1 MPDNRT
7 DILLTT
13 PVARLFCFLLI
24 LFSSTLA
31 FCSPEELK
39 EAKNEIKQ
47 LIESSE
53 PNQINIDLEKYIR
66 DFRKNRTTDE
76 EFSELMSY
84 LYGFIKD
91 DQPGYVEVLFAAG
104 DELQRSQQFKEAY
117 PFLYKIAR
125 IEESDSLSVR
135 RICRFYEVMG
145 HSYFF
150 FGRLKKAEEMFQKGI
165 RSNDLLLENKIS
177 MLNTMGL
184 IYNRYQNMEVA
195 ESYFI
200 RASDLALEDENEA
213 WYGVISG
220 NLGLLYYL
228 KKDVTNAKKYLNIDY
243 TLSSK
248 NDQWTSAINALSLLA
263 RVDLSTN
270 EIAAASKKIATLD
283 SLVEI
288 YSNQVSHIEYY
299 RAKTDFFE
307 YTGDY
312 EQALITYRKQKEHED
327 NMRRASDLTTIQN
340 IEFQLEFERKQSE
353 IKALRQKRKADTV
366 RIVSLLSGLILLL
379 IGASIIIWQI
389 SKRRKQ
395 EHQLL
400 ELKNQRIRE
409 NMERVEEDLNTA
421 LQNLMEKNE
430 IVFALHDEI
439 QQWQDKV
446 DDTQREELSE
456 KINSHL
462 LLTDEGWYK
471 FRRLFD
477 QRFEGFLAYFET
489 TYPDLTNAEIR
500 IIVLIKLN
508 LGSTEMSKALGI
520 GVDSVRKT
528 NLRLRK
534 KLGIL
539 DQKELKA
546 LINSI

>member
-7 DILLTT
+7 AILLTT
-13 PVARLFCFLLI
+13 PKARIVCFLLI
-24 LFSSTLA
+24 LLCSNQA
-31 FCSPEELK
+31 FCSPEELLK
-39 EAKNEIKQ
+39 AKNEVTE
-47 LIESSE
+47 LVESTE
-53 PNQINIDLEKYIR
+53 PEKVNTVLENYIV
-66 DFRKNRTTDE
+66 DFKKNRTTDQ
-76 EFSELMSY
+76 EFSELMKFAY
-84 LYGFIKD
+84 DFIQD

-104 DELQRSQQFKEAY
+104 DRLQKTYQFKEAY
-117 PFLYKIAR
+117 SFLYKVAR
-125 IEESDSLSVR
+125 IEEHDSLRVK

-150 FGRLKKAEEMFQKGI
+150 FGRLKKAEEMFDKGI
-165 RSNDLLLENKIS
+165 RCEHVSEKDKIS

-184 IYNRYQNMEVA
+184 IYNRYQNIKEA

-200 RASDLALEDENEA
+200 RASNLAQQENDIP

-228 KKDVTNAKKYLNIDY
+228 KKDITNAQKFLEIDY
-243 TLSSK
+243 RLSLE
-248 NDQWTSAINALSLLA
+248 NGQWTSAINALSLLA
-263 RVDLSTN
+263 RVDLSTDD
-270 EIAAASKKIATLD
+270 IKGASQKIQRLD
-283 SLVEI
+283 SLMNI
-288 YSNQVSHIEYY
+288 YSNDVSHIEYY

-307 YTGDY
+307 YTGDF
-312 EQALITYRKQKEHED
+312 EHALINYRKLKQHED
-327 NMRRASDLTTIQN
+327 SMRRASDLTTIQN

-366 RIVSLLSGLILLL
+366 RIISLLSGLILLI
-379 IGASIIIWQI
+379 IGASIVIWQI

-462 LLTDEGWYK
+462 LLTDEGWHK

-539 DQKELKA
+539 DQKELKT
-546 LINSI
+546 LIHSV